1 MNSTSRGRLAG
12 QLGKKGQSRGMALM
26 SLSPTEVRKKKRG
39 ELLSFPPRGRRESHQ
54 YSSPPAFPPKKE
66 VEGICHF
73 LQWGEEGHFPPQ
85 VSFQIRSRMR
95 SFFFSF
101 PNCCV
106 PWESNSGG
114 KKRLNLPPLS
124 SIHLSVLFPLFSI
137 ARHFSHF
144 LFAQPGK
151 KYIYG
156 VFLLA
161 LNLRSVLII
170 KRTYKRFQSRRR
182 RCRCHPGYLTLDL
195 IREAE

>member
-1 MNSTSRGRLAG
+1 
-12 QLGKKGQSRGMALM
+12 M

-85 VSFQIRSRMR
+85 VFFQIRSRMR

-114 KKRLNLPPLS
+114 KKRLNRR
-124 SIHLSVLFPLFSI
+124 SICLCFFLFFPLRAIFPISC
-137 ARHFSHF
+137 SHSRE
-144 LFAQPGK
+144 K